1 MQCLAHS
8 ACQLKI
14 QCVQAHQALTYFHR
28 GHIHNLELPAKET
41 LALNGPCSSSVTVT
55 GQVSTE
61 IAYSK

>member
-1 MQCLAHS
+1 MQCLARS

-14 QCVQAHQALTYFHR
+14 QCVQAHEALTSIHS
-28 GHIHNLELPAKET
+28 GHIHDLELPAKET
-41 LALNGPCSSSVTVT
+41 LALSGPCSSSVTVT